1 MNYFVTGATGFI
13 GRFLV
18 GRLLRRE
25 QARVF
30 ALVRPG
36 SEYKLDALRKR
47 LDVDPDRLVAIKG
60 DITRKKLG
68 LSKRDQDDLRAQ
80 IDHFFHLAA
89 IYDLTADANRQ
100 RYANIEGT
108 RQALQLAE
116 ELNAGCFH
124 HMSSV
129 AVAGLYDG
137 CFTEAMFDEATQLD
151 DPYLLTKHEAEGL
164 VRGEAAIPYRIY
176 RPPMVVGHSETGE
189 IDKADGP
196 YYFFKLI
203 QRLRDWLPPW
213 IPVPGIEGGRF
224 NVVPVDFVA
233 GATDHIAHKPELD
246 KLCFHLTADRDYSV
260 GEVFDIF
267 AGCADAPRMPLR
279 LGNGT
284 FNGSV
289 QGVVRKGVTQ
299 LPPTRFLL
307 NQALNELEIP
317 EGALRYITYPTTFD
331 NTHAAQALADSELE
345 VPELQSYAQLL
356 WDYWE
361 NHLDPERDQRED
373 ELRPAPSLEDAVEDK
388 VVLITGGTSGIGKA
402 TALKL
407 GRAGANVL
415 IVARTPEKLEETL
428 HEIARLGGHA
438 RAYQCDVSDM
448 AEVDELV
455 DQVLTDYGRV
465 DTLINNAGHSI
476 RRSIVHSFERFHD
489 YERTMQLNYFGALRL
504 IMRVLPRMRERGN
517 GQVINIS
524 SIGVLTNAPRF
535 SAYVASKAAL
545 DAFTRCASSELVHE
559 GIDFTT
565 INMPL
570 VRTPMIAPTKLY
582 NHVPTISPNQAADMI
597 CHAMVT
603 HPRRIAT
610 GLGIFGQVM
619 HFLTPRVTQRI
630 MNTGYQLFSDSAAAL
645 GEKEET
651 PKRISRQ
658 QRAFSRLFK
667 GIHW

>member
-25 QARVF
+25 QSRVF

-68 LSKRDQDDLRAQ
+68 LSKRDQDDLREQ

-164 VRGEAAIPYRIY
+164 VRGEAAISYRIY

-233 GATDHIAHKPELD
+233 GATDHIAHKPHLD

-260 GEVFDIF
+260 GEVLDIQT
-267 AGCADAPRMPLR
+267 RKR
-279 LGNGT
+279 LFYVKSST
-284 FNGSV
+284 S
-289 QGVVRKGVTQ
+289 
-299 LPPTRFLL
+299 
-307 NQALNELEIP
+307 
-317 EGALRYITYPTTFD
+317 
-331 NTHAAQALADSELE
+331 S
-345 VPELQSYAQLL
+345 
-356 WDYWE
+356 
-361 NHLDPERDQRED
+361 
-373 ELRPAPSLEDAVEDK
+373 PA
-388 VVLITGGTSGIGKA
+388 
-402 TALKL
+402 
-407 GRAGANVL
+407 
-415 IVARTPEKLEETL
+415 
-428 HEIARLGGHA
+428 
-438 RAYQCDVSDM
+438 
-448 AEVDELV
+448 
-455 DQVLTDYGRV
+455 
-465 DTLINNAGHSI
+465 
-476 RRSIVHSFERFHD
+476 
-489 YERTMQLNYFGALRL
+489 
-504 IMRVLPRMRERGN
+504 
-517 GQVINIS
+517 
-524 SIGVLTNAPRF
+524 
-535 SAYVASKAAL
+535 
-545 DAFTRCASSELVHE
+545 
-559 GIDFTT
+559 
-565 INMPL
+565 
-570 VRTPMIAPTKLY
+570 APTL
-582 NHVPTISPNQAADMI
+582 
-597 CHAMVT
+597 
-603 HPRRIAT
+603 
-610 GLGIFGQVM
+610 
-619 HFLTPRVTQRI
+619 
-630 MNTGYQLFSDSAAAL
+630 
-645 GEKEET
+645 
-651 PKRISRQ
+651 
-658 QRAFSRLFK
+658 RACPCV
-667 GIHW
+667 

>member
-1 MNYFVTGATGFI
+1 
-13 GRFLV
+13 
-18 GRLLRRE
+18 
-25 QARVF
+25 
-30 ALVRPG
+30 
-36 SEYKLDALRKR
+36 
-47 LDVDPDRLVAIKG
+47 
-60 DITRKKLG
+60 
-68 LSKRDQDDLRAQ
+68 
-80 IDHFFHLAA
+80 
-89 IYDLTADANRQ
+89 
-100 RYANIEGT
+100 
-108 RQALQLAE
+108 
-116 ELNAGCFH
+116 
-124 HMSSV
+124 
-129 AVAGLYDG
+129 
-137 CFTEAMFDEATQLD
+137 
-151 DPYLLTKHEAEGL
+151 
-164 VRGEAAIPYRIY
+164 
-176 RPPMVVGHSETGE
+176 
-189 IDKADGP
+189 
-196 YYFFKLI
+196 
-203 QRLRDWLPPW
+203 
-213 IPVPGIEGGRF
+213 
-224 NVVPVDFVA
+224 
-233 GATDHIAHKPELD
+233 
-246 KLCFHLTADRDYSV
+246 
-260 GEVFDIF
+260 
-267 AGCADAPRMPLR
+267 MPLR
-279 LGNGT
+279 LSNGR

-289 QGVVRKGVTQ
+289 QDVVRKGVTQ

-307 NQALNELEIP
+307 KQALNELEIP

-331 NTHAAQALADSELE
+331 NTGAAQALADSDLE
-345 VPELQSYAQLL
+345 VPELQSYAQPL

-373 ELRPAPSLEDAVEDK
+373 ELQPARALEEAVEDRI
-388 VVLITGGTSGIGKA
+388 VLITGGTSGIGKA

-407 GRAGANVL
+407 GRAGATVL

-438 RAYQCDVSDM
+438 RSYPCDVSDM
-448 AEVDELV
+448 GEVDQLV
-455 DQVLTDYGRV
+455 EQVLADYGRV
-465 DTLINNAGHSI
+465 DILINNAGHSI

-504 IMRVLPRMRERGN
+504 IMRLLPKMRERGN
-517 GQVINIS
+517 GQVINVS

-597 CHAMVT
+597 CHAMVRQ
-603 HPRRIAT
+603 PRRIAT
-610 GLGIFGQVM
+610 SLGILGSVM

-645 GEKEET
+645 GDKEDT

-658 QRAFSRLFK
+658 QRAFSRVFK